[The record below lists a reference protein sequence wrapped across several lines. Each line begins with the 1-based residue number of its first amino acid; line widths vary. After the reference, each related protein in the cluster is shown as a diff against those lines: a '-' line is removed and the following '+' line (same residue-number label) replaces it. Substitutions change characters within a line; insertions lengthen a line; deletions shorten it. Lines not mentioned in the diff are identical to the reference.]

1 MERKQCHQGVTRIGL
16 HLSFIRMQ
24 NMHHLTFIM
33 AVLLLLKVTLD
44 IQNVRLSRGQ
54 FPQAHKKDRR
64 KEKERFAVLLKYFLA
79 VGENENRAGRLL
91 INILLGQTFLFRS
104 PCKMDLLKVFSICN
118 KLSVY
123 LPSFLTHSTQW
134 SAMKSTIW
142 QESETSRFRFYCIV
156 FFSDALMWGGG
167 SFVSEKVFTIH
178 GHFMQS
184 PPWNTNQVAFRLTI

>member
-24 NMHHLTFIM
+24 NIHHLSFIM
-33 AVLLLLKVTLD
+33 AVLLLLKVTLN

-64 KEKERFAVLLKYFLA
+64 KEKEQFSVLLKYFLA

-91 INILLGQTFLFRS
+91 INILLGQTFLFGS

-134 SAMKSTIW
+134 SAMKSIIW
-142 QESETSRFRFYCIV
+142 QESETFRFRGIHFIALDFSQVHLCGGWQFCVRESFYNPWTFHAI
-156 FFSDALMWGGG
+156 S
-167 SFVSEKVFTIH
+167 SSEHKLSCF
-178 GHFMQS
+178 
-184 PPWNTNQVAFRLTI
+184 